1 VNSNTLVLRAAV
13 AGKLPEEGAQG
24 VSANTQSA
32 ITALGGTVGGGVKGV
47 VDTLGNTVGALGEGV
62 AGTVQGVGD
71 GVGSTVQFAGG
82 AVGAGVGK
90 VGNMFTRSKQ
100 QGQGES
106 QTTRKLNAPSLELTV
121 PQLRLLRLKKRICK
135 PRRRRLTRLSPIYLP
150 QCKNRAKM
158 RILVRKTLR
167 RK

>member
-1 VNSNTLVLRAAV
+1 
-13 AGKLPEEGAQG
+13 
-24 VSANTQSA
+24 
-32 ITALGGTVGGGVKGV
+32 
-47 VDTLGNTVGALGEGV
+47 LGEGL

-90 VGNMFTRSKQ
+90 VGNMFTGSKQ
-100 QGQGES
+100 QGQGE
-106 QTTRKLNAPSLELTV
+106 TTRELNATSLELTL
-121 PQLRLLRLKKRICK
+121 PQLRLLKLKKRICK